1 MDLLLVDLKKL
12 SVERM
17 EASFEEEGLMA
28 GIRLHREYGDDSLV
42 LAAPPSSSVSSS
54 SINSWS
60 MVWHS
65 EVLGHETYATTNSD
79 HGYSLFRLGIK
90 AMVILGRSD
99 RMKYLLLPGQG

>member
-54 SINSWS
+54 SINS
-60 MVWHS
+60 
-65 EVLGHETYATTNSD
+65 
-79 HGYSLFRLGIK
+79 
-90 AMVILGRSD
+90 
-99 RMKYLLLPGQG
+99 

>member
-54 SINSWS
+54 SIN
-60 MVWHS
+60 
-65 EVLGHETYATTNSD
+65 
-79 HGYSLFRLGIK
+79 
-90 AMVILGRSD
+90 
-99 RMKYLLLPGQG
+99 